1 MDGTYTPGSKTAN
14 YIGGQWVGEPDTM
27 PAVNPAT
34 GEVIATL
41 PKSSRE
47 TAGRAVAAA
56 KAAAP
61 GWAATPVFK
70 RAAMCMAIAAA
81 IDAERDAIA
90 RILSLEQGKILA
102 EATGEVGK
110 AADGFRLAAELVKQM
125 GGQTLPAED
134 PTKLVMTIRQPRGVY
149 GVITPW
155 NFPVNIPVEYLAP
168 GIATGNAI
176 VWVPAPSTSLVAC
189 VLMEVIEKAG
199 LPAGV
204 VNLVI
209 GEGATAGDAVV
220 VHPDVAAIGF
230 TGSAATGR
238 RIAERGAGKPLLL
251 ELGGNGPVMVF
262 GDADLDA
269 AAAAAAGGAFFNAGQ
284 VCAATGRVL
293 AHESIV
299 DGLCERL
306 AAHAAGH
313 VLGDPFHQGTTMGPL
328 NNPKVAAKVKEHVDD
343 AVASG
348 ARVLC
353 GGRAR
358 PDLGSDLF
366 FEPTVIRDVTRDMK
380 INREETFGPVVP
392 VLAFSNEAEALDLAL
407 DSEYGLS
414 VGVFTRDVTRGV
426 EIAKAIP
433 AGIVNINGA
442 STWWEIHLPFGGGSG
457 TKSGIGRLGGMHTM
471 EAMTELKMVTVTID
485 RKAAA
490 A

>member
-1 MDGTYTPGSKTAN
+1 MHGAYFPTVKTAN
-14 YIGGQWVGEPDTM
+14 YIGGRWVSETDTM
-27 PAVNPAT
+27 QAVNPAT
-34 GEVIATL
+34 GDVIAML
-41 PKSSRE
+41 PRSSRE
-47 TAGRAVAAA
+47 TAGKAIAAA
-56 KAAAP
+56 KAAASI
-61 GWAATPVFK
+61 WAATPVFE
-70 RAAMCMAIAAA
+70 RAAMCMSVASA
-81 IDAERDAIA
+81 IDAERDDLA
-90 RILSLEQGKILA
+90 RLLSLEQGKILA
-102 EATGEVGK
+102 EATGEVSK

-168 GIATGNAI
+168 GIATGNTI

-189 VLMEVIEKAG
+189 ALMEAIERAG

-204 VNLVI
+204 INLVV
-209 GEGATAGDAVV
+209 GEGATVGDAVV

-251 ELGGNGPVMVF
+251 ELGGNGPVIVF
-262 GDADLDA
+262 EDADIDA

-293 AHESIV
+293 AHRSIV
-299 DGLCERL
+299 DSLCEKL
-306 AAHAAGH
+306 VAQASKH
-313 VLGDPFHQGTTMGPL
+313 VPGDPFHQGTTMGPL

-343 AVASG
+343 AIANG

-353 GGRAR
+353 GGKPR

-392 VLAFSNEAEALDLAL
+392 VLAFEDEAEALDLAL

-414 VGVFTRDVTRGV
+414 VGVFTGDVARGV
-426 EIAKAIP
+426 TVAKAIP
-433 AGIVNINGA
+433 AGIVNINGG

-457 TKSGIGRLGGMHTM
+457 TKSGIGRLGGIHTM
-471 EAMTELKMVTVTID
+471 EAMTELKMVTVTL
-485 RKAAA
+485 
-490 A
+490 

>member
-1 MDGTYTPGSKTAN
+1 MDTAYDLSTKTSN
-14 YIGGQWVGEPDTM
+14 YIGGRWVDEAETM
-27 PAVNPAT
+27 PAINPAT
-34 GEVIATL
+34 GERIADL

-47 TAGRAVAAA
+47 TVAAAVAAA
-56 KAAAP
+56 KTAAP
-61 GWAATPVFK
+61 KWAATPVFK
-70 RAAMCMAIAAA
+70 RAALCVAIAAA
-81 IDAERDAIA
+81 IDRDRERIA

-102 EATGEVGK
+102 EAMGEVGK
-110 AADGFRLAAELVKQM
+110 AADGFRLAAELAKQM

-189 VLMEVIEKAG
+189 ALMQTIESAG

-204 VNLVI
+204 INLVI
-209 GEGATAGDAVV
+209 GEGATVGDAVV

-251 ELGGNGPVMVF
+251 ELGGNGPVIVF
-262 GDADLDA
+262 EDADIDA

-299 DGLCERL
+299 DSLCEKL
-306 AAHAAGH
+306 VAHAARH
-313 VLGDPFHQGTTMGPL
+313 VPGDPFHQGTTMGPL
-328 NNPKVAAKVKEHVDD
+328 NNAKVAAKVKEHVDD
-343 AVASG
+343 AVAAG
-348 ARVLC
+348 AKILH
-353 GGRAR
+353 GGKAR
-358 PDLGSDLF
+358 PDLGSALF
-366 FEPTVIRDVTRDMK
+366 FEPTVIRDVTREMK
-380 INREETFGPVVP
+380 LNREETFGPIVP
-392 VLAFSNEAEALDLAL
+392 VIAFRDEADALDLAL

-414 VGVFTRDVTRGV
+414 VGVFTADVARGLK
-426 EIAKAIP
+426 IAKAIP
-433 AGIVNINGA
+433 AGIVNVNAG

-471 EAMTELKMVTVTID
+471 EAMTELKMITVTIGAE
-485 RKAAA
+485 AA
-490 A
+490 

>member
-1 MDGTYTPGSKTAN
+1 
-14 YIGGQWVGEPDTM
+14 M
-27 PAVNPAT
+27 PAINPAT
-34 GEVIATL
+34 GEEIARL
-41 PKSSRE
+41 PKTPGE
-47 TAGRAVAAA
+47 TAGKAVAAA
-56 KAAAP
+56 AAAAP
-61 GWAATPVFK
+61 KWAATPVFK
-70 RAAMCMAIAAA
+70 RAQMCAEIASA
-81 IDAERDAIA
+81 IDADRERIA
-90 RILSLEQGKILA
+90 RLLSLEQGKILA
-102 EATGEVGK
+102 EAASEVAK
-110 AADGFRLAAELVKQM
+110 AADGFRLAAELVKQL

-168 GIATGNAI
+168 GIATGNTI

-189 VLMEVIEKAG
+189 ALMEALEKAG

-209 GEGATAGDAVV
+209 GEGATVGDAVV
-220 VHPDVAAIGF
+220 VPPDLAAIGF

-251 ELGGNGPVMVF
+251 ELGGNGPVIVF
-262 GDADLDA
+262 EDADIDA

-293 AHESIV
+293 AHETVV
-299 DGLCERL
+299 DSLCVKL
-306 AAHAAGH
+306 VSHAAKH
-313 VLGDPFHQGTTMGPL
+313 VLGDPFHQGATMGPL

-343 AVASG
+343 AVANG
-348 ARVLC
+348 AKVLH
-353 GGRAR
+353 GGKPR

-366 FEPTVIRDVTRDMK
+366 FEPTIIRDVTRDMK

-392 VLAFSNEAEALDLAL
+392 VIAFKDEADALDLAL

-414 VGVFTRDVTRGV
+414 VGVFTKDVSRGV
-426 EIAKAIP
+426 KVAKAIP
-433 AGIVNINGA
+433 AGIVNINAG

-471 EAMTELKMVTVTID
+471 EAMTELKMVTITVGEEAN
-485 RKAAA
+485 AA
-490 A
+490 